1 MDMSTKFVPLAA
13 IMLAMVAFP
22 GLAQAQPVVWSTTA
36 MTCTPTSTTAE
47 QRKFVTTAGRVKFKD
62 NAFGQISFLC
72 PITRSFPKGKYAIQG
87 AFTHPDATY
96 GKGNSLQLR
105 RANKLT
111 GAVSTILSATIR
123 AEQYPPGKKWGT
135 VMSPPKDITFDMQ
148 KYVYW
153 VSFSVSRPTAAGES
167 QAFLGV
173 EIVRF

>member
-1 MDMSTKFVPLAA
+1 MSKKFALLAA
-13 IMLAMVAFP
+13 IMLTMVAFP
-22 GLAQAQPVVWSTTA
+22 SLASAQSVVWSMTA

-47 QRKFVTTAGRVKFKD
+47 QQKFVTTAGRVKFKD

-72 PITRSFPKGKYAIQG
+72 PVTRSFPNGKYAIKG
-87 AFTHPDATY
+87 AFTRPNATY

-123 AEQYPPGKKWGT
+123 QEQYPPGKKWGA

-148 KYVYW
+148 NYFYW

-167 QAFLGV
+167 QAFLGA
-173 EIVRF
+173 EIVQY